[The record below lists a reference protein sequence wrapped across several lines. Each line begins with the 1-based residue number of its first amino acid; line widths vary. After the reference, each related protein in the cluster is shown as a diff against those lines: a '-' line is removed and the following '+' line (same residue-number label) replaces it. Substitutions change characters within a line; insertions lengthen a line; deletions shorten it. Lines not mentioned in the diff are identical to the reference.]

1 MAAASDY
8 LETQML
14 KWALTGNTVTRPATW
29 YIALYTA
36 APTDAGGGT
45 EVSTTG
51 TAYARQTIAFTV
63 TGNSATNSA
72 IITFPT
78 ATANWGTV
86 THIGIFDTLT
96 AGNLLYWGTA
106 AASKTITTGDT
117 MQVNASNV
125 TITLD

>member
-8 LETQML
+8 LETQLL
-14 KWALTGNTVTRPATW
+14 KWALSANTVTRPTTW
-29 YIALYTA
+29 YLGLYTA

-51 TAYARQTIAFTV
+51 TAYARQTIAFTI

-117 MQVNASNV
+117 MQVNSSNI